1 MKALWIGL
9 VAVGL
14 WCGHLMAAPSPVVLD
29 VYVDAYPPF
38 IREADGVLRGPYV
51 DAFRQ
56 LVAAKGIQ
64 VRFKLMPAKRQM
76 SVLRQQIGSCGLAMH
91 FSAQGAETLRYV
103 ARVAPIT
110 LAVYAV
116 DDSIGPLSNIEALRN
131 YRVGA
136 MDVAELNELLD
147 NASIRYQPLTKANN
161 AVAMLQAGRFDLLI
175 SDIMPELVVPP
186 SNKSKI
192 RRVMVLARVER
203 WLACNPQ
210 LPSEQINALRDAL
223 HQGVFADSVAD
234 IWQRDGLRS
243 VYDHVRSEWSALP

>member
-14 WCGHLMAAPSPVVLD
+14 WCGNLVAAPSPVVLD
-29 VYVDAYPPF
+29 VYADAYPPF
-38 IREADGVLRGPYV
+38 IREEGGALEGPYV

-56 LVAAKGIQ
+56 LVAAEGIQ
-64 VRFKLMPAKRQM
+64 VRFKRMPAKRQM
-76 SVLRQQIGSCGLAMH
+76 SVLRQQMGSCGLAVH

-110 LAVYAV
+110 VAVYTV

-131 YRVGA
+131 YRIGA
-136 MDVAELNELLD
+136 MDIAELNELLD
-147 NASIRYQPLTKANN
+147 NASIRYQPLIKADS

-175 SDIMPELVVPP
+175 SDILPELVVSP
-186 SNKSKI
+186 SHEPKI

-210 LPSEQINALRDAL
+210 LPSEQIQALREAL
-223 HQGVFADSVAD
+223 RQGVFADSVAEV
-234 IWQRDGLRS
+234 WQRDGLRS
-243 VYDHVRSEWSALP
+243 VYDHVRREWSALP

>member
-14 WCGHLMAAPSPVVLD
+14 WCGNLVAAPSPVVLD
-29 VYVDAYPPF
+29 VYADAYPPF
-38 IREADGVLRGPYV
+38 IREEDGVLRGPYV

-56 LVAAKGIQ
+56 LVAAEGIQ
-64 VRFKLMPAKRQM
+64 VHFKRMPAKRQI
-76 SVLRQQIGSCGLAMH
+76 SVLRQQMGSCGLAVH

-110 LAVYAV
+110 VAVYTV

-131 YRVGA
+131 YRIGA
-136 MDVAELNELLD
+136 MDIAELNELLD
-147 NASIRYQPLTKANN
+147 NASIRYQPLIKADS

-175 SDIMPELVVPP
+175 SDILPELVVSP
-186 SNKSKI
+186 SHEPKI

-210 LPSEQINALRDAL
+210 LPSEQIQALREAL
-223 HQGVFADSVAD
+223 RQGVFADSVAE

-243 VYDHVRSEWSALP
+243 VYDHVRREWSALP

>member
-14 WCGHLMAAPSPVVLD
+14 WCGNLVAAPSPVVLD
-29 VYVDAYPPF
+29 VYADAYPPF
-38 IREADGVLRGPYV
+38 IREEDGVLRGPYV

-56 LVAAKGIQ
+56 LVAAEGIQ
-64 VRFKLMPAKRQM
+64 VRFKRMPAKRQM
-76 SVLRQQIGSCGLAMH
+76 SVLRQQMGSCGLAVH

-110 LAVYAV
+110 VAVYTV

-131 YRVGA
+131 YRIGA
-136 MDVAELNELLD
+136 MDIAELNELLD
-147 NASIRYQPLTKANN
+147 NASIRYQPLIKADS

-175 SDIMPELVVPP
+175 SDILPELVVSP
-186 SNKSKI
+186 SHEPKI

-210 LPSEQINALRDAL
+210 LPSEQIQALREAL
-223 HQGVFADSVAD
+223 RQGVFADSVAEV
-234 IWQRDGLRS
+234 WQRDGLRS
-243 VYDHVRSEWSALP
+243 VYDHVRREWSALP